1 MYISTEKCLNRS
13 AEEYADAALMLLET
27 FNRSESDECCR
38 ASDFIYDL
46 YNLGNAFFRIRTMM
60 AKGPDTVPHDWLLRR
75 EIARARRNVLARYP
89 RLLNERI
96 VNEGFNALEELFEH
110 AGNVEIQAKSGAKTK
125 ALAVSHF
132 FQNILH
138 NIFVGSRYGLL
149 DLDRALGKPPSAQI
163 SPTHD
168 PDQRLLI

>member
-1 MYISTEKCLNRS
+1 MYVSTEKCLNRS
-13 AEEYADAALMLLET
+13 AKEYADGALVLLET
-27 FNRSESDECCR
+27 FNRSESDERCE
-38 ASDFIYDL
+38 ASDYIFDL
-46 YNLGNAFFRIRTMM
+46 YNLGYAFFRIRTMM

-75 EIARARRNVLARYP
+75 EVSRARRNVLARYP

-96 VNEGFNALEELFEH
+96 VNEGFNALEELFEFT
-110 AGNVEIQAKSGAKTK
+110 GNVEAQPRSGTKTT

-149 DLDRALGKPPSAQI
+149 DLDRALGKPSSAQI

>member
-1 MYISTEKCLNRS
+1 MI
-13 AEEYADAALMLLET
+13 LLET
-27 FNRSESDECCR
+27 FNRSGVDER
-38 ASDFIYDL
+38 NMASDFIYDL
-46 YNLGNAFFRIRTMM
+46 NNLSHAFFQIRTMM
-60 AKGPDTVPHDWLLRR
+60 ARKLDTVPHDWLLRR
-75 EIARARRNVLARYP
+75 EISRARRNVLARYP

-96 VNEGFNALEELFEH
+96 VNEGFNALEELFEY

-132 FQNILH
+132 LQNILH

-149 DLDRALGKPPSAQI
+149 DLERALGKPPSAQI